1 MVSSQQLLQLVIK
14 NQIKEDF
21 RSAEK
26 QINDYI
32 NRFQTEFDYLLRERE
47 TKGAEADKIRVM
59 LESQKAQLNEYL
71 SESTSIRESL
81 DSWKPV
87 LTVRSAAPP
96 CSSSLPRNI
105 ASATNSIASEKATLL
120 NSHAT
125 TVRRS

>member
-1 MVSSQQLLQLVIK
+1 MIK

-32 NRFQTEFDYLLRERE
+32 NRFKTEFDYLLRERE

-87 LTVRSAAPP
+87 LTVCPP
-96 CSSSLPRNI
+96 LF
-105 ASATNSIASEKATLL
+105 LL
-120 NSHAT
+120 T
-125 TVRRS
+125 TP